1 MSWLES
7 KDRSADM
14 QSKFVDLAPTD
25 EADKDGRYSEAIL
38 FATNNPK
45 VSNIG
50 SSTLGVEFAP

>member
-1 MSWLES
+1 MES